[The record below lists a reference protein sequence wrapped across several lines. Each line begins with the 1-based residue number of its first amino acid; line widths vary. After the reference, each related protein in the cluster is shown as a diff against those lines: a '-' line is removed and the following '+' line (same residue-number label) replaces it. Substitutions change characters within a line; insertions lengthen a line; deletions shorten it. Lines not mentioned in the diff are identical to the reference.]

1 MMSDTVQF
9 SKADLKKIDEAN
21 DLHISPFRED
31 GKTYGTPTWIWAVV
45 VDGVLYVRAYNGV
58 NSRWYQSAL
67 KQKAGRIVA
76 AGMTKE
82 VQFEP
87 VQGEIN
93 TQIDEAYKQKYN
105 SSPYLSSMI
114 STRAKAAT
122 VRIVPNEI

>member
-1 MMSDTVQF
+1 MKSDTIQF
-9 SKADLKKIDEAN
+9 SKEDLKKIDEAN

-45 VDGVLYVRAYNGV
+45 VDSVLYVRAYNGV

-87 VQGEIN
+87 VQGDVNIA
-93 TQIDEAYKQKYN
+93 IDEAYREKY
-105 SSPYLSSMI
+105 SSNPYLSSMI

>member
-1 MMSDTVQF
+1 MKSDTIQF
-9 SKADLKKIDEAN
+9 SKEDLKKIDEAN
-21 DLHISPFRED
+21 DLHIAPFRGD
-31 GKTYGTPTWIWAVV
+31 GKTYGTPTWIWAVIV
-45 VDGVLYVRAYNGV
+45 EGVLYVRAYNGV

-93 TQIDEAYKQKYN
+93 AEIDEAYKQKYH
-105 SSPYLSSMI
+105 SSPYLPPMTSN
-114 STRAKAAT
+114 RANAAT
-122 VRIVPNEI
+122 MRIIPKEI